1 MDCISDVIVLFGY
14 LLLTGCLVAGLIWVA
29 CWVICCDAVCA
40 CLVFV
45 YLLLVVVC
53 AFDLLFFFF
62 GRDLI
67 VHFWLRCLVSCVR
80 LRVDMFSMGDF

>member
-1 MDCISDVIVLFGY
+1 MNCISDVIVLFGC
-14 LLLTGCLVAGLIWVA
+14 LLLTGCLVAGLIWVT

-67 VHFWLRCLVSCVR
+67 VYFWLRCLVSCVR